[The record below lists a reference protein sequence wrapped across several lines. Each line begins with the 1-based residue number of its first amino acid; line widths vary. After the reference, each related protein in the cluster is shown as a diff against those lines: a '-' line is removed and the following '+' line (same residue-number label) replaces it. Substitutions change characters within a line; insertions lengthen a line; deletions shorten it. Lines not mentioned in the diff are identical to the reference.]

1 MKRWKSVLSGL
12 FLALLAASPAWAHG
26 GGGGMGRGGDSHCI
40 VEKGHYTVHFAAY
53 QQREHVEGMIGRE
66 FDPYC
71 EDVPN
76 TGKTTLVFDLL
87 DRELRE
93 VPVAV
98 RVVEA
103 GVADGVEPRTVLY
116 VPPTTYA
123 NGIVTT
129 EANFDHPGRY
139 TASVSVEEPA
149 GGMALAHEHAE
160 GVAAAHSHAEGATAH
175 SDAEGV
181 APHSDAEGV
190 APHEHGSAAAA
201 PAAHSHSPDENTM
214 SFDLRVGLTQ
224 GISGV
229 PLSPGAWAMIFGV
242 AVAGYAAYYYYM
254 RRRKA

>member
-26 GGGGMGRGGDSHCI
+26 GGGGMGRGGDSHCV

-53 QQREHVEGMIGRE
+53 QQREHVEGMPGRE

-71 EDVPN
+71 EDVPS
-76 TGKTTLVFDLL
+76 TGRTTLVFDLL

-103 GVADGVEPRTVLY
+103 GAADRAEPRTVLY

-123 NGIVTT
+123 NGIVTA
-129 EANFDHPGRY
+129 EASFDHPGRY
-139 TASVSVEEPA
+139 TAIVSVEEPA

-160 GVAAAHSHAEGATAH
+160 GVAVHSHAEGATSH
-175 SDAEGV
+175 SHAEGV
-181 APHSDAEGV
+181 AV
-190 APHEHGSAAAA
+190 HEHGSAAAA
-201 PAAHSHSPDENTM
+201 PAAHSHSADDNTM
-214 SFDLRVGLTQ
+214 SFPLRVGLTQ
-224 GISGV
+224 GMSRV
-229 PLSPGAWAMIFGV
+229 PLSPGTWVMIFSV
-242 AVAGYAAYYYYM
+242 AVAGYAAYYYM